1 MVLDCS
7 DIMSSRQAQS
17 LRSSGESGFCS
28 RQHQAR
34 HSLEEIVL
42 TDETDVVTGS
52 FVCIGDQSLTL
63 NVVDDAGDAL
73 TCERCPLI
81 LPDMHQYWG
90 VVGVNQ
96 DG

>member
-1 MVLDCS
+1 MALDCS
-7 DIMSSRQAQS
+7 DIMSRRQAQPA
-17 LRSSGESGFCS
+17 RSSVESGVFS
-28 RQHQAR
+28 RQQER
-34 HSLEEIVL
+34 HSLDENVL
-42 TDETDVVTGS
+42 TDETDVLTGS
-52 FVCIGDQSLTL
+52 FVRIGDQSLSL

-90 VVGVNQ
+90 VVRVNA

>member
-1 MVLDCS
+1 MALDCS
-7 DIMSSRQAQS
+7 DIMSSRQAQPA
-17 LRSSGESGFCS
+17 RSSVESGVFS
-28 RQHQAR
+28 RQHQER

-42 TDETDVVTGS
+42 TDETDVVTWPL
-52 FVCIGDQSLTL
+52 VCMGDQSLTL

-90 VVGVNQ
+90 VVRMNA